1 MELHP
6 IGARIDKPA
15 FRIGVD
21 QTVAR
26 ADVTAAV
33 AVMKSRRGKFK
44 QIDRVAF
51 HHVFHQRRGLYLLR
65 RNRFAGFHFAR
76 EQTHDFE
83 LAFVRRDAECQRGS
97 FVIGERKT
105 DQSKAGGIT
114 FDLVEQSIGRESSS
128 AVDSIS
134 APISPS
140 QSAPSID
147 RHSLT
152 FFASSMKPR
161 KSW

>member
-6 IGARIDKPA
+6 IGARIDEA
-15 FRIGVD
+15 ALRLGVD

-26 ADVTAAV
+26 ADVPAAV

-51 HHVFHQRRGLYLLR
+51 HYVFHQRRGLYLLR
-65 RNRFAGFHFAR
+65 GNRFAGLHLAR

-83 LAFVRRDAECQRGS
+83 LAFVRRDTECERRA

-105 DQSKAGGIT
+105 DQSKAGGVT
-114 FDLVEQSIGRESSS
+114 FDLVEQQHR
-128 AVDSIS
+128 
-134 APISPS
+134 
-140 QSAPSID
+140 
-147 RHSLT
+147 
-152 FFASSMKPR
+152 PR
-161 KSW
+161 IELRRRFDQRADFTVPVCVFD